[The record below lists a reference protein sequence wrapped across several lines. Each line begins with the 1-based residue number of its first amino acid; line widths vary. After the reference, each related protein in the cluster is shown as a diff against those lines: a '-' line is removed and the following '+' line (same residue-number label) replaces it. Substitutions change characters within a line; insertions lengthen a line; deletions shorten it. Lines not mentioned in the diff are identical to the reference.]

1 MTFEDWASSTN
12 PKILGTLNLHRVF
25 VDEPLDFFITLSSVS
40 GLIGNIG
47 QANYAAGN
55 VFMDELM
62 IWRHAHGLPGHSI
75 DIGLVPDAS
84 GMSDVAE
91 TSESRRSRYS
101 HLEGTEITMREL
113 QMLLR
118 IIIDGHVPL
127 PVQIIA
133 GITDDLPREGAASWQ
148 YDRKLDHRVRLG
160 LSEPDTIPTQIS
172 ELLKG
177 SHTIEEA
184 SSVVTQALREYLASA
199 MTTTAD
205 TIDSDLPLS
214 SLGGESF
221 YQIPLSLLSETLTLV
236 VDSLKATEVQ
246 NWVSRK
252 MGAQLSSFDFL
263 GMQPLRVLSEKIA
276 AQSAFVTVS

>member
-12 PKILGTLNLHRVF
+12 PKILGTLNLHKVF
-25 VDEPLDFFITLSSVS
+25 VDVDLDFFITLSSVS

-62 IWRHAHGLPGHSI
+62 IWRRAHGLPGHSI

-84 GMSDVAE
+84 GMSDMAE
-91 TSESRRSRYS
+91 TAEVRRSRYS
-101 HLEGTEITMREL
+101 HLEGTEITLREL

-118 IIIDGHVPL
+118 VIILGDIPV

-133 GITDDLPREGAASWQ
+133 GITDDLPREGASSWQ

-160 LSEPDTIPTQIS
+160 HSEPDNMPAQIS
-172 ELLKG
+172 ELLK
-177 SHTIEEA
+177 SSPTIEDA
-184 SSVVTQALREYLASA
+184 SYVVNQALREYLASA
-199 MTTTAD
+199 MATTAD

-214 SLGGESF
+214 SLGGESTN
-221 YQIPLSLLSETLTLV
+221 PNPCEPC
-236 VDSLKATEVQ
+236 K
-246 NWVSRK
+246 
-252 MGAQLSSFDFL
+252 
-263 GMQPLRVLSEKIA
+263 
-276 AQSAFVTVS
+276 